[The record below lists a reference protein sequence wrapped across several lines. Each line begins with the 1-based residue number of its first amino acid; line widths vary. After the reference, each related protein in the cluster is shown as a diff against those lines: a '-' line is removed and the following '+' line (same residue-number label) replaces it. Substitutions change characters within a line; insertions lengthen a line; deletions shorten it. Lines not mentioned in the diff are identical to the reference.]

1 MDGIS
6 EELFYYFPK
15 LREDPLFRVTS
26 PDTFAYNCI
35 AWAMNDNTH
44 RVWPWADDNQTVVWP
59 DGIPHFL
66 NLRNLIRAF
75 NRMGYRR
82 CKSEALEYG
91 KEKVAIFSNKE
102 CNEFT
107 HATRQLPDGSWTSK
121 IGDMNDIRHSLHALE
136 GDIYGNVAVIMQ
148 RKK

>member
-35 AWAMNDNTH
+35 AWAM
-44 RVWPWADDNQTVVWP
+44 
-59 DGIPHFL
+59 
-66 NLRNLIRAF
+66 
-75 NRMGYRR
+75 
-82 CKSEALEYG
+82 S
-91 KEKVAIFSNKE
+91 
-102 CNEFT
+102 
-107 HATRQLPDGSWTSK
+107 
-121 IGDMNDIRHSLHALE
+121 DIRHSLHALE